1 MKTRRLNLVFLALSM
16 ERFMSVSNILILVME
31 TVARIN
37 EPLHGYVQEIALI
50 PVSRLKV
57 IEVQRKPSTPHV
69 KRLKSSIKK
78 IGFTIPLIVVRRGE
92 DNIIIDGQ
100 HRFLAAKELG
110 IKELPAIIIPEKYA
124 HNLMELNVEKQ
135 MSLRERA
142 YVALNVYR
150 MYLDENPSI
159 KEDDGRIMDSI
170 EYAYYV
176 TLGIAYE
183 KKPRVSGS
191 PYEPLLKKVDGF
203 LPKPLKDAVS
213 ERERRAGVIVETDE
227 LTREVVRK
235 VRELGLEHEFIY
247 NEVVSFCNP
256 MKRKRKVSQ
265 SFDNIFSALQK
276 NLRDLAQNP
285 ERILKK

>member
-1 MKTRRLNLVFLALSM
+1 M
-16 ERFMSVSNILILVME
+16 ERFMSGNGATILVME
-31 TVARIN
+31 IVAKIN
-37 EPLHGYVQEIALI
+37 EPLHGYAQEIALI

-57 IEVQRKPSTPHV
+57 IEVQRKPSAPHV
-69 KRLKSSIKK
+69 KRLKSSIRK
-78 IGFTIPLIVVRRGE
+78 IGFTIPLIVVRKGE

-150 MYLDENPSI
+150 MYLNENPSM

-170 EYAYYV
+170 EYAHYV
-176 TLGIAYE
+176 TLGVAYE

-203 LPKPLKDAVS
+203 LSKPLKDAFV
-213 ERERRAGVIVETDE
+213 ERERRAGIIIETDD
-227 LTREVVRK
+227 LTRDVVKK
-235 VRELGLEHEFIY
+235 VKELGVEHEFLY

-256 MKRKRKVSQ
+256 MKRKKKVSQ

-276 NLRDLAQNP
+276 NLKDLAQNP
-285 ERILKK
+285 EKILRK

>member
-1 MKTRRLNLVFLALSM
+1 M
-16 ERFMSVSNILILVME
+16 ERFMSGNGAAILVME
-31 TVARIN
+31 IVARIN
-37 EPLHGYVQEIALI
+37 EPLHGYAQEIALI

-57 IEVQRKPSTPHV
+57 IEVQRKPSAPHV

-150 MYLDENPSI
+150 MYLNENPSM

-176 TLGIAYE
+176 TLGVAYE

-203 LPKPLKDAVS
+203 LSKLLKDAFV
-213 ERERRAGVIVETDE
+213 ERERRAGIIIETDD
-227 LTREVVRK
+227 LTRDVVKK
-235 VRELGLEHEFIY
+235 VKELGVEHEFLY

-256 MKRKRKVSQ
+256 MKRKKKVSQ

-276 NLRDLAQNP
+276 NLKDLAQNP
-285 ERILKK
+285 GKILRK

>member
-1 MKTRRLNLVFLALSM
+1 M
-16 ERFMSVSNILILVME
+16 ERFMSGNVAAILVME
-31 TVARIN
+31 IVARIN
-37 EPLHGYVQEIALI
+37 EPLHGYAQEIALI

-57 IEVQRKPSTPHV
+57 IEVQRKPSAPHV

-78 IGFTIPLIVVRRGE
+78 IGFTIPLIVVRKGE

-150 MYLDENPSI
+150 MYLNENPSM

-176 TLGIAYE
+176 TLGVAYE

-203 LPKPLKDAVS
+203 LSKLLKDAFV
-213 ERERRAGVIVETDE
+213 ERERRAGIIIETDD
-227 LTREVVRK
+227 LTRDVVKK
-235 VRELGLEHEFIY
+235 VKELGVEHEFLY

-256 MKRKRKVSQ
+256 MKRKKKVSQ

-276 NLRDLAQNP
+276 NLKDLAQNP
-285 ERILKK
+285 GKILRK

>member
-1 MKTRRLNLVFLALSM
+1 M
-16 ERFMSVSNILILVME
+16 ERFMNGDGATILVME
-31 TVARIN
+31 IVARIN
-37 EPLHGYVQEIALI
+37 EPLHGYAQEIALI
-50 PVSRLKV
+50 PVSKLKV
-57 IEVQRKPSTPHV
+57 IEVQRKPSAPHV
-69 KRLKSSIKK
+69 KRLRSSIKK

-92 DNIIIDGQ
+92 ENIIIDGQ

-110 IKELPAIIIPEKYA
+110 IKELSAIIIPEKYA

-150 MYLDENPSI
+150 MYLNENPSM

-176 TLGIAYE
+176 TLGVAYE

-203 LPKPLKDAVS
+203 LSKPLKDAVV
-213 ERERRAGVIVETDE
+213 ERERRAGVIIETDD
-227 LTREVVRK
+227 LTRDVVKK
-235 VRELGLEHEFIY
+235 VKELGVEHEFLY

-256 MKRKRKVSQ
+256 MKRKKKVSQ

-276 NLRDLAQNP
+276 NLKDLAQNP
-285 ERILKK
+285 EKILRK

>member
-1 MKTRRLNLVFLALSM
+1 M
-16 ERFMSVSNILILVME
+16 ERFMSGNGATILVME
-31 TVARIN
+31 IVAKIN
-37 EPLHGYVQEIALI
+37 EPLHGYAQEIALI

-57 IEVQRKPSTPHV
+57 IEVQRKPSAPHV

-78 IGFTIPLIVVRRGE
+78 IGFTIPLIVVRKGE

-150 MYLDENPSI
+150 MYLNENPSM

-176 TLGIAYE
+176 TLGVAYE

-203 LPKPLKDAVS
+203 LSKPLKDAFV
-213 ERERRAGVIVETDE
+213 ERERRAGIIIETDD
-227 LTREVVRK
+227 LTRDVVKK
-235 VRELGLEHEFIY
+235 VKELGVEHEFLY

-256 MKRKRKVSQ
+256 MKRKKKVSQ

-276 NLRDLAQNP
+276 NLKDLAQNP
-285 ERILKK
+285 EKILRK

>member
-1 MKTRRLNLVFLALSM
+1 M
-16 ERFMSVSNILILVME
+16 ERFMNGDGATILVME
-31 TVARIN
+31 IVARIN
-37 EPLHGYVQEIALI
+37 EPLHGYAQEIALI
-50 PVSRLKV
+50 PVSKLKV
-57 IEVQRKPSTPHV
+57 IEVQRKPSAPHV
-69 KRLKSSIKK
+69 KRLRSSIKK

-92 DNIIIDGQ
+92 ENIIIDGQ

-110 IKELPAIIIPEKYA
+110 IKELSAIIIPEKYA

-150 MYLDENPSI
+150 MYLNENPSM

-176 TLGIAYE
+176 TLGVAYE

-203 LPKPLKDAVS
+203 LSKPLKDAVV
-213 ERERRAGVIVETDE
+213 ERERRAEVIIETDD
-227 LTREVVRK
+227 LTRDVVKK
-235 VRELGLEHEFIY
+235 VKELGVEHEFLY

-256 MKRKRKVSQ
+256 MKRKKKVSQ

-276 NLRDLAQNP
+276 NLKDLAQNP
-285 ERILKK
+285 EKILRK

>member
-1 MKTRRLNLVFLALSM
+1 MDVIAEIK
-16 ERFMSVSNILILVME
+16 
-31 TVARIN
+31 
-37 EPLHGYVQEIALI
+37 EPLHGYTQEIALI
-50 PVSRLKV
+50 PISKLKI

-69 KRLKSSIKK
+69 KRLRSSIKK

-92 DNIIIDGQ
+92 ENIIIDGQ

-142 YVALNVYR
+142 YVSLNVYR
-150 MYLDENPSI
+150 MYLDEAPSI

-170 EYAYYV
+170 EYAHYV

-191 PYEPLLKKVDGF
+191 PYESLLKKVDGF
-203 LPKPLKDAVS
+203 LSKPLKDAIT
-213 ERERRAGVIVETDE
+213 ERERRAGVLIETDA
-227 LTREVVRK
+227 LTREVVKK
-235 VRELGLEHEFIY
+235 VKELGVEHEFLY
-247 NEVVSFCNP
+247 NEIVSFCNP

-265 SFDNIFSALQK
+265 SFDGIFEALQK
-276 NLRDLAQNP
+276 NLRNLEANP
-285 ERILKK
+285 DKIFKK

>member
-1 MKTRRLNLVFLALSM
+1 M
-16 ERFMSVSNILILVME
+16 ERFMSGNVAAILVME
-31 TVARIN
+31 IVARIN
-37 EPLHGYVQEIALI
+37 EPLHGYAQEIALI

-57 IEVQRKPSTPHV
+57 IEVQRKPSAPHV

-150 MYLDENPSI
+150 MYLNENPSM

-176 TLGIAYE
+176 TLGVAYE

-203 LPKPLKDAVS
+203 LSKLLKDAFV
-213 ERERRAGVIVETDE
+213 ERERRAGIIIETDD
-227 LTREVVRK
+227 LTRDVVKK
-235 VRELGLEHEFIY
+235 VKELGVEHEFLY

-256 MKRKRKVSQ
+256 MKRKKKVSQ

-276 NLRDLAQNP
+276 NLKDLAQNP
-285 ERILKK
+285 GKILRK

>member
-1 MKTRRLNLVFLALSM
+1 M
-16 ERFMSVSNILILVME
+16 ERFMNGDGATILVME
-31 TVARIN
+31 IVARIN
-37 EPLHGYVQEIALI
+37 EPLHGYAQEIALI
-50 PVSRLKV
+50 PVSKRKV
-57 IEVQRKPSTPHV
+57 IEVQRKPSAPHV
-69 KRLKSSIKK
+69 KRLRSSIKK

-92 DNIIIDGQ
+92 ENIIIDGQ

-110 IKELPAIIIPEKYA
+110 IKELSAIIIPEKYA

-150 MYLDENPSI
+150 MYLNENPSM

-176 TLGIAYE
+176 TLGVAYE

-203 LPKPLKDAVS
+203 LSKPLKDAVV
-213 ERERRAGVIVETDE
+213 ERERRAEVIIETDD
-227 LTREVVRK
+227 LTRDVVKK
-235 VRELGLEHEFIY
+235 VKELGVEHEFLY

-256 MKRKRKVSQ
+256 MKRKKKVSQ

-276 NLRDLAQNP
+276 NLKDLAQNP
-285 ERILKK
+285 EKILRK

>member
-1 MKTRRLNLVFLALSM
+1 M
-16 ERFMSVSNILILVME
+16 ERFMSGNGATILVME
-31 TVARIN
+31 IVAKIN
-37 EPLHGYVQEIALI
+37 EPLHGYAQEIALI

-57 IEVQRKPSTPHV
+57 IEVQRKPSAPHV

-78 IGFTIPLIVVRRGE
+78 IGFTIPLIVVRKGE

-150 MYLDENPSI
+150 MYLNENPSM

-176 TLGIAYE
+176 TLGVAYE

-203 LPKPLKDAVS
+203 LSKPLKDAVV
-213 ERERRAGVIVETDE
+213 ERERRAGIIIETDD
-227 LTREVVRK
+227 LTRDVVKK
-235 VRELGLEHEFIY
+235 VKELGVEHEFLY

-256 MKRKRKVSQ
+256 MKRKKKVSQ

-276 NLRDLAQNP
+276 NLKDLAQNP
-285 ERILKK
+285 EKILRK

>member
-1 MKTRRLNLVFLALSM
+1 
-16 ERFMSVSNILILVME
+16 ME
-31 TVARIN
+31 TIGKIN

-50 PVSRLKV
+50 PTSKLKV
-57 IEVQRKPSTPHV
+57 IEVQRKPSTPHI
-69 KRLKSSIKK
+69 KRLRSSIKK

-92 DNIIIDGQ
+92 ENIIIDGQ

-142 YVALNVYR
+142 YVSLNVYR
-150 MYLDENPSI
+150 MYLNESPSI

-176 TLGIAYE
+176 TLGIVYE
-183 KKPRVSGS
+183 KKARVSGS

-203 LPKPLKDAVS
+203 LSKPLKDAIV
-213 ERERRAGVIVETDE
+213 ERERRAEVIIETDA
-227 LTREVVRK
+227 LTREVVKK
-235 VRELGLEHEFIY
+235 VKELGVEHEFLY

-256 MKRKRKVSQ
+256 MKRKKKVSQ

-276 NLRDLAQNP
+276 NLKDLAQNP
-285 ERILKK
+285 GRIVK

>member
-1 MKTRRLNLVFLALSM
+1 
-16 ERFMSVSNILILVME
+16 ME
-31 TVARIN
+31 TIGKIN
-37 EPLHGYVQEIALI
+37 EPLHGYTQEIALI
-50 PVSRLKV
+50 PVSKLRV
-57 IEVQRKPSTPHV
+57 IDVQRKPSAPHV
-69 KRLKSSIKK
+69 KRLRSSIKK

-92 DNIIIDGQ
+92 ENIIIDGQ

-142 YVALNVYR
+142 YVSLNVYR
-150 MYLDENPSI
+150 MYLDESPSM

-183 KKPRVSGS
+183 KKPRISGS

-203 LPKPLKDAVS
+203 LTKPLKDAIG
-213 ERERRAGVIVETDE
+213 ERERRAEVIIETDA
-227 LTREVVRK
+227 LTREVVKK
-235 VRELGLEHEFIY
+235 VKELGVEHEFLY

-256 MKRKRKVSQ
+256 MKRKKKVSQ
-265 SFDNIFSALQK
+265 SFDNIFSTLQK
-276 NLRDLAQNP
+276 NLKDLAQNP
-285 ERILKK
+285 EKVLRKQRG